1 MAKIVIIIEIDQENK
16 LVTIKSDGKEY
27 TFESI
32 ALFAGDAVHKECFI
46 KMFGAS
52 ADAAWS
58 YAQGYI
64 MAQENPGTALKSFYK
79 QCAAC
84 ICQAIDPNVF
94 KNEVTVDE
102 ALNKWECSDQ
112 TKWAG
117 WDSED
122 VLIDKAKSEA
132 KKKWN

>member
-1 MAKIVIIIEIDQENK
+1 MAVTKVIIEIDQDTK
-16 LVTIKSDGKEY
+16 IVTIKCDGKEY
-27 TFESI
+27 VFESV
-32 ALFAGDAVHKECFI
+32 ALFAGDATHKEIFI

-64 MAQENPGTALKSFYK
+64 MAQAKPGTAFNSFYK
-79 QCAAC
+79 QCAAH
-84 ICQAIDPNVF
+84 ICQAIDPVAF
-94 KNEVTVDE
+94 KNEVSAE
-102 ALNKWECSDQ
+102 SLLNKWECTDQ

-117 WDSED
+117 WDTED